1 MHECEPGIYELACG
15 CIVEEID
22 GSWVFLRICGHCEHK
37 YLAAIG
43 RT

>member
-1 MHECEPGIYELACG
+1 MHETQPGVFSLVCG

-37 YLAAIG
+37 YLATIS